1 MGGVSRVLLLLLLS
15 LVSVLLIFVS
25 CCLNW
30 SRRLCLHGDTD
41 MQTDRQH
48 VTSRPCHCMT
58 NDCHES
64 CVENICAA
72 GFLDTGAVGKRH
84 WPND

>member
-41 MQTDRQH
+41 RQTACH
-48 VTSRPCHCMT
+48 LGHCHCMT
-58 NDCHES
+58 NDRHES
-64 CVENICAA
+64 CGVLA
-72 GFLDTGAVGKRH
+72 TGAVGNH
-84 WPND
+84 TSQMTD